1 MEINVFMLNEIG
13 PSGSGIYSG
22 QVISSRL
29 ARLLMDSVKQLESR
43 NPSSNERNSF
53 TTYSVNESAKVGGIR
68 LTSMLNSIYS
78 RLTNEYALVS
88 GSKLEP
94 PNFPNPSFT
103 VKEQLAGQRHDVH
116 TDGGDGDYGMGRI
129 LHSSVICLNS
139 DYEGGHTQFYLTG
152 TMDEPNIDIDIK
164 LNAGQALIFNADL
177 NYHGITEVISGSR
190 FSLIQF
196 WREQQ

>member
-1 MEINVFMLNEIG
+1 MLQELG
-13 PSGSGIYSG
+13 PRGSGIYFG
-22 QVISSRL
+22 QLISPRLSSELLRTIRNFDINTPTEHEPNKFPTYNIAQSSRI
-29 ARLLMDSVKQLESR
+29 
-43 NPSSNERNSF
+43 
-53 TTYSVNESAKVGGIR
+53 GGIS
-68 LTSMLNSIYS
+68 LASIFKIIYS
-78 RLTNEYALVS
+78 RLTYEYELVS
-88 GSKLEP
+88 GSKLEL

-103 VKEQLAGQRHDVH
+103 IKEQLVGQQHDVH

-129 LHSSVICLNS
+129 LHSSVVCLNS
-139 DYEGGHTQFYLTG
+139 DYEGGRTQFYLTG

-177 NYHGITEVISGSR
+177 NYHGITEVLSGSR